1 MTSRRN
7 LAALVAVLVVLIG
20 ISVAQKVGH
29 RRETSRAAATVLLKG
44 EFQADGIGRLEL
56 GRGGG
61 AALVVLSPGPDGWV
75 VESAWGARASRERI
89 DTLLSTLSNLSGEY
103 RSDKRDVLPDYGLDA
118 AGAVTIRGFGKDGQ
132 PVFALD
138 VGTRPQGGQGNF
150 VKLPDSDD
158 VYLTPAGVLAQLGIY
173 GEPQAPA
180 YRYFLDLQAVQED
193 RVAVDA
199 IRLRD
204 ASGTRELVKVFTP
217 PTEATGDSAA
227 TAAALRATWEWKTGG
242 GTRGPALAKPK
253 VDAVLNSLVNI
264 RATDLADPGAPASSY
279 GLDTPAR
286 EAALVLADGR
296 MVVLEFGADRPAA
309 GDKPGGAW
317 MRVRGQPTVWVVTE
331 YTVSNVFKALSEL
344 KPD

>member
-1 MTSRRN
+1 
-7 LAALVAVLVVLIG
+7 
-20 ISVAQKVGH
+20 
-29 RRETSRAAATVLLKG
+29 
-44 EFQADGIGRLEL
+44 
-56 GRGGG
+56 
-61 AALVVLSPGPDGWV
+61 
-75 VESAWGARASRERI
+75 
-89 DTLLSTLSNLSGEY
+89 
-103 RSDKRDVLPDYGLDA
+103 
-118 AGAVTIRGFGKDGQ
+118 
-132 PVFALD
+132 
-138 VGTRPQGGQGNF
+138 

-173 GEPQAPA
+173 GELQEPA

-242 GTRGPALAKPK
+242 GTRGPALAKSK

-296 MVVLEFGADRPAA
+296 HGCARVWRRSSGCRRQAGRGLDASARAADRL
-309 GDKPGGAW
+309 GRD
-317 MRVRGQPTVWVVTE
+317 RVHRQ
-331 YTVSNVFKALSEL
+331 
-344 KPD
+344 